1 MTAEEAMDRI
11 GTALEAHYDG
21 RKGTVETLHE
31 IAQIRGAYLTGRAG
45 Q

>member
-11 GTALEAHYDG
+11 GNVMETFYAGKISTWDALNQ
-21 RKGTVETLHE
+21 
-31 IAQIRGAYLTGRAG
+31 IAQIRGAYLVEAG

>member
-11 GTALEAHYDG
+11 GNVLEALYA
-21 RKGTVETLHE
+21 GTITHPNAINEV
-31 IAQIRGAYLTGRAG
+31 ARIRGAYLIGKAG

>member
-11 GTALEAHYDG
+11 GNVLEALYAGKLTTGDA
-21 RKGTVETLHE
+21 LNQ
-31 IAQIRGAYLTGRAG
+31 IARIRGAYDMGAG

>member
-11 GTALEAHYDG
+11 GTVLEALYAGNLTTGDA
-21 RKGTVETLHE
+21 LNQ
-31 IAQIRGAYLTGRAG
+31 IAQIRGAYLMGAD

>member
-11 GTALEAHYDG
+11 GNVLDSVYAGKLSTGDALNQ
-21 RKGTVETLHE
+21 
-31 IAQIRGAYLTGRAG
+31 IAQIRGAYLVEAG